1 MRFVIRQP
9 TALSGSL
16 VLGGTLAPHRRLLAV
31 GPALALGELFCVSCR
46 LGFEQSLDTFLELR
60 IVEFTPRVPLA
71 QVRQRRVG
79 VAAFLS
85 GALVA
90 TVRTRFAG
98 FVPASEADRER
109 HPATEA
115 DREHDPPERDAEREQ
130 AERHPEREEGH
141 RACRDRLQ
149 RRILGVVTPVFSVPT
164 VHDHGRVQFCHA
176 QIGDCPTGKTN
187 PHSYQYTQSDSGYTM
202 PSVSARLPSDEK
214 EELDA
219 VADLLDEDRSTT
231 IRKALREGLAEL
243 RVRRAV
249 EQYQSGEA
257 SVGEA
262 ARIAGVSLG
271 EWLEI
276 AAERNLTTQLRPAD
290 LSDDAYTAQEL

>member
-1 MRFVIRQP
+1 
-9 TALSGSL
+9 
-16 VLGGTLAPHRRLLAV
+16 
-31 GPALALGELFCVSCR
+31 
-46 LGFEQSLDTFLELR
+46 
-60 IVEFTPRVPLA
+60 
-71 QVRQRRVG
+71 
-79 VAAFLS
+79 
-85 GALVA
+85 
-90 TVRTRFAG
+90 
-98 FVPASEADRER
+98 
-109 HPATEA
+109 
-115 DREHDPPERDAEREQ
+115 
-130 AERHPEREEGH
+130 
-141 RACRDRLQ
+141 
-149 RRILGVVTPVFSVPT
+149 
-164 VHDHGRVQFCHA
+164 
-176 QIGDCPTGKTN
+176 
-187 PHSYQYTQSDSGYTM
+187 M